1 MPKKKIASPMPSS
14 TRLSLNIRLRSG
26 NLNTLGPGKIALLQS
41 IAECGS
47 ITAAAKGLGMS
58 YRRAW
63 LLVDGLNNSFRQPLV
78 EANRGGLNGGGAALT
93 EVGEQVLD
101 LFRALEAKANKA
113 SQDERRAIE
122 RMMTQSR

>member
-47 ITAAAKGLGMS
+47 ITAAAKRLGMS

-78 EANRGGLNGGGAALT
+78 EANHGGLNGGGAALT

-101 LFRALEAKANKA
+101 LFRALESKANKA

-122 RMMTQSR
+122 RMMTQCR